1 MCYKLIEGLSNKF
14 IRERKMKLVYSGEP
28 FPDEITKSMFLAGP
42 TPRNDSAQSW
52 RIPDALEI
60 LERLNYDGH
69 AFIPEHR
76 PGAGTCGDFDT
87 HTYREWETA
96 GLHRADKI
104 VFWVPRELKT
114 MPAFTTNVEWG
125 AWRRS
130 GKAVFGAP
138 SGAPKTLYLKLE
150 AEEFGVPQF
159 TSLEETLA
167 HAVTSLGNGARR
179 TGGECFVPLHIWN
192 TESFQQWYKNLVR
205 TGNRLVEARV
215 EWVVTSKKKNVSIP
229 AWALRTKIF
238 IAAENRT
245 KEDVVISRRDISA
258 VMLWKKRPNL
268 LDSEIVLVKEFRNPA
283 RTADGF
289 VHELPGGSTPKDGV
303 NPLSVAVE
311 EVLEET
317 GVYFEP
323 SRFTLLGSR
332 QLAGTFSSHHAHLF
346 SIHLTD
352 CEYELYKS
360 RVGHVCGNYEEGT
373 ERTVIEMKTL
383 REIVNEKCADYATLG
398 MILDVISE

>member
-289 VHELPGGSTPKDGV
+289 VHELPGVFSTLIVMATLQAGWVILLEGSLSFLGVGVPPPTPTWGSMIAEGRAV
-303 NPLSVAVE
+303 IATEWWISLLPGLAMLLTVLS
-311 EVLEET
+311 LN
-317 GVYFEP
+317 
-323 SRFTLLGSR
+323 LLG
-332 QLAGTFSSHHAHLF
+332 
-346 SIHLTD
+346 D
-352 CEYELYKS
+352 W
-360 RVGHVCGNYEEGT
+360 
-373 ERTVIEMKTL
+373 L
-383 REIVNEKCADYATLG
+383 RD
-398 MILDVISE
+398 ILDPKRVVV